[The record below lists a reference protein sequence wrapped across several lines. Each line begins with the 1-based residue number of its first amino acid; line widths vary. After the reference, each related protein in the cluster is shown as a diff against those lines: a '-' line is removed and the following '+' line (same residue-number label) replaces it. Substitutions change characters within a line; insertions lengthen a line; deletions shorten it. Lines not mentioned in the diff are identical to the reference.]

1 MHSDERRKAIADVL
15 RAADAPISASA
26 LAEKFSVSRQ
36 IIVGDIALL
45 RSSGEDDGRRTT
57 SFSSASSNFDT
68 HTHSTRRSL
77 PV

>member
-15 RAADAPISASA
+15 RASDAPISASA

-45 RSSGEDDGRRTT
+45 RSSGEDTEGGARPSPPDRGEAHAAADG
-57 SFSSASSNFDT
+57 S
-68 HTHSTRRSL
+68 
-77 PV
+77 

>member
-15 RAADAPISASA
+15 HAADAPVSASA

-45 RSSGEDDGRRTT
+45 RSSGEE
-57 SFSSASSNFDT
+57 FSPLRAAM
-68 HTHSTRRSL
+68 
-77 PV
+77 